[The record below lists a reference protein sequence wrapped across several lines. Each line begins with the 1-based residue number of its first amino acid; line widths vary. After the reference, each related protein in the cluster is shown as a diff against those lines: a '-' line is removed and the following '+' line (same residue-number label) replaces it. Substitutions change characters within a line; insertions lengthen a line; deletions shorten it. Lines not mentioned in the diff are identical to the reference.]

1 MRTGS
6 YTNSNGKMTYTLSLG
21 PLVRELPII
30 PIDDSTAIASFVI
43 LGDAEL
49 VNYAATAI
57 APKIDDIDLIVTAE
71 AKGIPLAQ
79 QLAVELGMSRYV
91 VLRKSKKPYMGQTLC
106 QQVKSITTDAKQ
118 VIYLDQASR
127 TLLRGKKVA
136 IVDDVISTGNSV
148 EAMRSLV
155 EHAGASVIKIA
166 AILAEG
172 NAAQRDNII
181 YLNTLPIFTKA
192 GDNYITQDPNMQ

>member
-1 MRTGS
+1 MRNDVYSDSTGR
-6 YTNSNGKMTYTLSLG
+6 MIYTLRLG
-21 PLVRELPII
+21 PLLRKLPII

-57 APKIDDIDLIVTAE
+57 APKINGVDLVVTAE

-79 QLAVELGMSRYV
+79 QLATELALPRYV
-91 VLRKSKKPYMGQTLC
+91 VLRKSKKSYMTNALH
-106 QQVKSITTDAKQ
+106 QQVKSITTDSKQ
-118 VIYLDQASR
+118 MLYLDQTDR

-148 EAMRSLV
+148 DAMAALV
-155 EHAGASVIKIA
+155 QQAGARVMWTA

-172 NAAQRDNII
+172 DAERRDNII
-181 YLNTLPIFTKA
+181 YINTLPLFTRTD
-192 GDNYITQDPNMQ
+192 GGYTTQTPGLR

>member
-1 MRTGS
+1 MI
-6 YTNSNGKMTYTLSLG
+6 YTLRLG
-21 PLVRELPII
+21 PLVRKLPII

-57 APKIDDIDLIVTAE
+57 APKINGVDLIVTAE

-79 QLAVELGMSRYV
+79 QLATELAIPRYV
-91 VLRKSKKPYMGQTLC
+91 VLRKSKKPYMGHTLH
-106 QQVKSITTDAKQ
+106 QQVKSITTDSKQ
-118 VIYLDQASR
+118 VLYLDQANR
-127 TLLRGKKVA
+127 TLLQGKKVA

-148 EAMRSLV
+148 EAMTALV
-155 EHAGASVIKIA
+155 QQAGARVMRTA

-172 NAAQRDNII
+172 DAAQRDNII
-181 YLNTLPIFTKA
+181 YLNTLPLFTRT
-192 GDNYITQDPNMQ
+192 GEGYTTQPPGLR

>member
-1 MRTGS
+1 MRNDVYSDSTGR
-6 YTNSNGKMTYTLSLG
+6 MIYTLRLG
-21 PLVRELPII
+21 PLVRKLPII

-57 APKIDDIDLIVTAE
+57 APKINGVDLIVTAE

-79 QLAVELGMSRYV
+79 QLATELAMPRYV
-91 VLRKSKKPYMGQTLC
+91 VLRKSKKSYMTNALH
-106 QQVKSITTDAKQ
+106 QQVKSITTDSKQ
-118 VIYLDQASR
+118 MLYLDQTDR
-127 TLLRGKKVA
+127 TLLQGKKVA

-148 EAMRSLV
+148 DAMAALV
-155 EHAGASVIKIA
+155 QQAGARVMWTA

-172 NAAQRDNII
+172 DAARRDNII
-181 YLNTLPIFTKA
+181 YINTLPLFTRTD
-192 GDNYITQDPNMQ
+192 GSYTTQTPGLR

>member
-1 MRTGS
+1 MRNDVYSDST
-6 YTNSNGKMTYTLSLG
+6 GKMIYTLRLG
-21 PLVRELPII
+21 PLVRKLPII

-57 APKIDDIDLIVTAE
+57 APKINGVDLIVTAE

-79 QLAVELGMSRYV
+79 QLATELAMPRYV
-91 VLRKSKKPYMGQTLC
+91 VLRKSKKSYMTNALH
-106 QQVKSITTDAKQ
+106 QQVKSITTDSKQ
-118 VIYLDQASR
+118 MLYLDQTDR
-127 TLLRGKKVA
+127 TLLQGKKVA

-148 EAMRSLV
+148 DAMAALV
-155 EHAGASVIKIA
+155 QQAGARVVWTA

-172 NAAQRDNII
+172 DAARRDNII
-181 YLNTLPIFTKA
+181 YINTLPLFTRTD
-192 GDNYITQDPNMQ
+192 GSYTTQTPGLR

>member
-1 MRTGS
+1 MRNDAYS
-6 YTNSNGKMTYTLSLG
+6 DSKGKMIYTLRLG
-21 PLVRELPII
+21 PLVRKLPII

-57 APKIDDIDLIVTAE
+57 APKINGVDLIVTAE

-79 QLAVELGMSRYV
+79 QLATELAIPRYV
-91 VLRKSKKPYMGQTLC
+91 VLRKSKKPYMGHTLH
-106 QQVKSITTDAKQ
+106 QQVKSITTDSKQ
-118 VIYLDQASR
+118 VLYLDQANR
-127 TLLRGKKVA
+127 TLLQGKKVA

-148 EAMRSLV
+148 EAMTALV
-155 EHAGASVIKIA
+155 QQAGARVMRTA

-172 NAAQRDNII
+172 DAAQRDNII
-181 YLNTLPIFTKA
+181 YLNTLPLFTRT
-192 GDNYITQDPNMQ
+192 GEGYTTQPPGLR